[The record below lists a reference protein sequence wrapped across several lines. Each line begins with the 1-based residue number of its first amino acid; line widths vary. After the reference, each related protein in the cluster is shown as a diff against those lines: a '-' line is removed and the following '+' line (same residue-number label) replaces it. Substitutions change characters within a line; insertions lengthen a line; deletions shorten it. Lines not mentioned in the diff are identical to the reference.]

1 MGLQSRLYYLEKQVK
16 ELADSVKKTALTSPQ
31 DAAMSDAG
39 MNTDIG
45 VGGMGE
51 FLGKVYAARV
61 QAATDTLHGGHLSV
75 ICDQVHGAQAF
86 TCKMASPFGGAGYGL
101 FAVPGAGASVLITE
115 VQGEGWV
122 WFSCLFNLEVEAGG
136 TATVVDPKGT
146 GSEAQKSEAED
157 PYAKL
162 GREEGDPMQ
171 MTHGVPESFL
181 AYAENNEPEQY
192 IWKTPKGHKI
202 IMSEKHTE
210 NCEEKHITIQSAGGK
225 RIILDDADARTE
237 IGTEPSMP
245 TGQTGDRIIIADG
258 DEWEEEGGPNRI
270 WIQSTAGEEGVEDS
284 IQVYARNSLFLEAR
298 EGNINMT
305 VLDSEVEDAHIL
317 ITNLASGNLEM
328 DIEEGDIAAAAKYR
342 ICLNAWNEDDT
353 LPHLGTIGMKSKGSF
368 TVQNGFGEIS
378 QNLQMVNESGT
389 VALNANKSGLL
400 LLGGDV
406 TRAQLMSETI
416 FITAMDTIHLDADK
430 ISFNA
435 NSIDFNQGP
444 QIDDRDFSDHEDLPI
459 GEGLAPCDLLED
471 DKELEFLTN
480 TNGPGWNV
488 DITDA
493 GGVGGGNENVTE
505 EEEEDEEDPPD
516 HPEFGGVDDDGIPPP
531 PVGGPGYPG
540 GGGVY
545 SGTPDND
552 DRLFN
557 PPKNPPI
564 GQAPMPPTP
573 PGGSLTFPTPS
584 VPMVPNSPGPG
595 PPTPPSP
602 PSTPSLPS
610 SGPTTPGRAPSVPMV
625 PNTPSGPP
633 EGDLEVTFYDKI
645 PGENIRFTA
654 SPPVGGGGG
663 PGDGEGG
670 GGGLGLDTDTHHS
683 GNFGG
688 GGGGGGGEEE
698 GGGPTISYNTVEGEF
713 TAADAAERNMMNS
726 SSPGGGI
733 PMAPGGGGIV
743 SKSSW
748 FNITNR
754 GGVSESN
761 NAPTT
766 STVQAGGGLTY
777 SATRSPQQTT
787 VAETGETSSPN
798 TQTSRATTATPTTA
812 TGGEAGSFYGL

>member
-16 ELADSVKKTALTSPQ
+16 ELADSVKKTAITSPQ

-75 ICDQVHGAQAF
+75 ICDQVHGAEAF

-136 TATVVDPKGT
+136 TATVVDPKGS

-171 MTHGVPESFL
+171 VTHGIPESFL
-181 AYAENNEPEQY
+181 AYQENNEPEQY

-202 IMSEKHTE
+202 VMFEKHTE

-342 ICLNAWNEDDT
+342 ICLNAWNEDDS
-353 LPHLGTIGMKSKGSF
+353 LPHLGTIGMKSKGAF

-378 QNLQMVNESGT
+378 QNLQMSKENST

-400 LLGGDV
+400 LMGGDGA
-406 TRAQLMSETI
+406 TRAHLMSETVL
-416 FITAMDTIHLDADK
+416 ITAVDTIHLDADK

-435 NSIDFNQGP
+435 NSIDFNKGP
-444 QIDDRDFSDHEDLPI
+444 QIDERDFAIFEDLPI

-471 DKELEFLTN
+471 DKEIEFLTN
-480 TNGPGWNV
+480 TNGPGFN
-488 DITDA
+488 INLAEA

-505 EEEEDEEDPPD
+505 EEEDEDEEDSPPD
-516 HPEFGGVDDDGIPPP
+516 GGLEPRPVEDDIPPP
-531 PVGGPGYPG
+531 GIGGPGG
-540 GGGVY
+540 GSVF
-545 SGTPDND
+545 SGTPPDGSGINNVPPPLD
-552 DRLFN
+552 FLQPIPPSAPAGPGTSGVSPMPSLPNLPAPGPATPPN
-557 PPKNPPI
+557 PPQWPSTPN
-564 GQAPMPPTP
+564 APSP
-573 PGGSLTFPTPS
+573 PGT
-584 VPMVPNSPGPG
+584 
-595 PPTPPSP
+595 
-602 PSTPSLPS
+602 PSTPSTPS
-610 SGPTTPGRAPSVPMV
+610 TPT
-625 PNTPSGPP
+625 TPSGPP
-633 EGDLEVTFYDKI
+633 ERDLEVTFYDDYI
-645 PGENIRFTA
+645 FDNVRITA
-654 SPPVGGGGG
+654 SPPVGSGGGG
-663 PGDGEGG
+663 DGPPPPPPGG
-670 GGGLGLDTDTHHS
+670 GITLNDDISYVDGPP
-683 GNFGG
+683 
-688 GGGGGGGEEE
+688 GGGGGGGEDDD
-698 GGGPTISYNTVEGEF
+698 GIIISTDSIDGEV
-713 TAADAAERNMMNS
+713 TDRDSVRHNRQNS
-726 SSPGGGI
+726 SFPG
-733 PMAPGGGGIV
+733 GGGGIV
-743 SKSSW
+743 PKSSW

-754 GGVSESN
+754 GGVSESDN
-761 NAPTT
+761 IPTL
-766 STVQAGGGLTY
+766 STAQARGSITY
-777 SATRSPQQTT
+777 STISPSQQTT
-787 VAETGETSSPN
+787 TAETGDTSSPN
-798 TQTSRATTATPTTA
+798 TQTSTDIPTTATPTTA
-812 TGGEAGSFYGL
+812 TGGDAGSFYGL